1 MTATPFQ
8 LTSFLNAS
16 RSLGGSV
23 GVLNATLTLRRSLD
37 EVLFLFQKNA
47 AELFPSRVSPPS
59 DESDDDFSFPSAYKD
74 ERPGSNKMASGDSR
88 ATDKWS
94 DKLEEF
100 ANDVEKLLK
109 SVREFVE
116 FTDETIDAAGLS
128 IVTDLR

>member
-1 MTATPFQ
+1 M
-8 LTSFLNAS
+8 
-16 RSLGGSV
+16 
-23 GVLNATLTLRRSLD
+23 GVLNATLTLRHSLD

-59 DESDDDFSFPSAYKD
+59 DESDDDFSFPSTYKD
-74 ERPGSNKMASGDSR
+74 ERPGSNKMAGGNSPM
-88 ATDKWS
+88 DKWS

-116 FTDETIDAAGLS
+116 FTDDTINAAGLS
-128 IVTDLR
+128 IVTDLRVRFPLDGLDLALM